1 MTIIGRRTRLAS
13 AATLALAGALLAAA
27 PSEAANLTP
36 YIKKHYH
43 PAPGAIA
50 AGVAG
55 GVVLG
60 ALAAGAAGTRY
71 VEDTYMGAC
80 YTVRRRYIDED
91 GYPVVRRIRV
101 CE

>member
-1 MTIIGRRTRLAS
+1 MTIIGRRTRFAS

-36 YIKKHYH
+36 YIKKHYR

-55 GVVLG
+55 VVLG
-60 ALAAGAAGTRY
+60 ALAAGAATTRY
-71 VEDTYMGAC
+71 VGDTYLGDC

-91 GYPVVRRIRV
+91 GYPVVRRFRV
-101 CE
+101 CD